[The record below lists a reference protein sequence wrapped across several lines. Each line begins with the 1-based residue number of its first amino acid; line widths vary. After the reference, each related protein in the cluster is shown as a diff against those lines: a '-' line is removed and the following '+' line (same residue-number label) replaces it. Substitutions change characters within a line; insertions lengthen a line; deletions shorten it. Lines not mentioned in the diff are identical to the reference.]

1 MSVYLPPILS
11 VFPLCLS
18 VCQSSFVLNLPP
30 FCVCLSDF
38 YVFCLPSMS
47 FCLSP
52 ISAFQSPMSVC
63 LSTIF
68 CISIYLLNICHS
80 ASYVICHMFICLPY
94 IPFFWLIFLFVCL
107 IWLSLCL
114 LLQSVCF
121 PCLPSMPVSLLALSV
136 CLHTIAP
143 QRFIGQHYNG
153 ARYSVENR
161 YMCGAQ
167 ETWHT
172 H

>member
-11 VFPLCLS
+11 VFLLCLS

-52 ISAFQSPMSVC
+52 ISVFQSPMSVC

-68 CISIYLLNICHS
+68 CISYLPAKCLSFCF
-80 ASYVICHMFICLPY
+80 ICHMSYVCLSALHTFFRPNISICLSHMAVSLP
-94 IPFFWLIFLFVCL
+94 PTSVCLLPMSAFNASLLACFVCL
-107 IWLSLCL
+107 
-114 LLQSVCF
+114 F
-121 PCLPSMPVSLLALSV
+121 A
-136 CLHTIAP
+136 
-143 QRFIGQHYNG
+143 Y
-153 ARYSVENR
+153 YSSTAV
-161 YMCGAQ
+161 
-167 ETWHT
+167 
-172 H
+172 